1 MAFRP
6 QSFDQEKSL
15 WDEMNDIW
23 EPAAKRRRISSIPAD
38 AKMAQKSVRRPGR
51 LPSNLPAPTKN
62 AEKAREHRKREKE
75 YKEGLEKKFHLVIKK
90 IEDIKKVESEQKAD
104 IELLLKH
111 QVPYLLSMEPI
122 VGALWKSVNVSSDE
136 GVFFQSLENNAGI
149 CLHVN
154 CKGVSL
160 ELCASCQTN
169 GFKSEFLR
177 EKMIDSMPVARSEPE
192 TEQEGKSNLFAG
204 SPTAKKTGSGRL
216 PSTLPAPTE
225 NAEEARKN
233 RQKKKEEL
241 QKLEKDLER
250 AEMEYEKMSVSIKKQ
265 EAFIIRLRTKIV
277 YLKSIIENQRSISAL
292 LKYMKENLKSSKGIC
307 LHLYRNIVS
316 VEYCVSCYMKNAKSK
331 LVIPGVS
338 ESLKD

>member
-1 MAFRP
+1 MAFRY
-6 QSFDQEKSL
+6 QSVDLEESL

-23 EPAAKRRRISSIPAD
+23 EPAAKRRRISGISAE
-38 AKMAQKSVRRPGR
+38 AKMTPKSVRRQGR
-51 LPSNLPAPTKN
+51 LPSNLPAPTRN

-75 YKEGLEKKFHLVIKK
+75 YKEGLEKKFNLVKQK
-90 IEDIKKVESEQKAD
+90 IEDIKNVVPEQKAD
-104 IELLLKH
+104 IDLLLKH

-136 GVFFQSLENNAGI
+136 GAFFQSLENNAGI

-177 EKMIDSMPVARSEPE
+177 EKMIDSMPVARREPE
-192 TEQEGKSNLFAG
+192 TEEKGKSNLFAG
-204 SPTAKKTGSGRL
+204 TPTAKKNGSGRL

-233 RQKKKEEL
+233 RQKKKKEL
-241 QKLEKDLER
+241 QKLEKDLEL
-250 AEMEYEKMSVSIKKQ
+250 AEMEYENTSILIKKQ
-265 EAFIIRLRTKIV
+265 AAFIIRLRTKIV

-292 LKYMKENLKSSKGIC
+292 LKYMKENLKSTRGIC
-307 LHLYRNIVS
+307 LHLYRNKVS

-338 ESLKD
+338 ELLKN